1 MLTGALKPAEARFVS
16 VIVML
21 CLLAGTVTA
30 QAAGPARKKRGAV
43 TAVTPAQAGLPQ
55 GKPTVPI
62 SKWGPYLDV
71 AYEFTYW
78 DKGEIR
84 EWRENLERQ
93 LGAPLSSYI
102 ATWSAK
108 LSDSANTP
116 GVVREDNRLPVYQE
130 RDYLRL
136 AIALTVDYLQ
146 SENLES
152 LNRAEQLLDKLLD
165 KAAMP
170 EIAFWIDFVKAHQAL
185 ENNDAPQFVARVFD
199 IWNNAVMYIEQGEL
213 TGGAAATAASKSAP
227 FLYRNVVNLVVKQ
240 AIIDRKLEDVN
251 ALGPLFLMLRDRDLQ
266 ESAAEGTY
274 LTTLVQRIAE
284 GFVAPD
290 ADRYRLN
297 FTVAVIEARRLQKLA
312 AAKLDTEGMSEEAH
326 KVFEQSR
333 LFDDYALK
341 WASSRRSS
349 GAVLAITDYLDITSF
364 AIQRL
369 ADNGKAPAY
378 QLFAMLPSHDGS
390 STLLK
395 AMDIFNDLAAHA
407 DGGWEKAGYAKRHL
421 YLKASHRLWRAIM
434 ELSLWTGDFYL
445 LQLNTAVD
453 QQGIFS
459 VAAPLQAV
467 LNSYLDFLASQTNR
481 GFSDVIPDSA
491 CFGAAEAAE
500 KLAYSY
506 LKAYTFSTDSAVYNL
521 WFLRRLQAAEL
532 FPLDP
537 REISQTAATLRRD
550 GRYNLF
556 LDYFLPLADRF
567 KRSAAVQKWLAEQQP
582 DPAAAIHAYAG
593 AIDELFAAP
602 SGGGSDDKG
611 KPNDQP
617 ALTASLRQLREE
629 LQRKPDHPVHKLLK
643 AFYVEE
649 MQTVTPYTLLMKD
662 ADRLNRGL

>member
-1 MLTGALKPAEARFVS
+1 MLTGALKPVEARFVS
-16 VIVML
+16 IIVML
-21 CLLAGTVTA
+21 CLLAGTVSA
-30 QAAGPARKKRGAV
+30 HAAGPARKKRGTETTGQTV
-43 TAVTPAQAGLPQ
+43 PPPSTPAVSI
-55 GKPTVPI
+55 KE
-62 SKWGPYLDV
+62 WGPYLDV
-71 AYEFTYW
+71 AYELTYW
-78 DKGEIR
+78 DKGEIK

-93 LGAPLSSYI
+93 LGTPLSSYI

-108 LSDSANTP
+108 LSGPTNTP
-116 GVVREDNRLPVYQE
+116 GAVREDNRQPVYRE

-152 LNRAEQLLDKLLD
+152 LNSAEQLLDKLLD
-165 KAAMP
+165 KATMP
-170 EIAFWIDFVKAHQAL
+170 EIAYWIGFVKAQQAL

-199 IWNNAVMYIEQGEL
+199 IWNNAILYIEQGEL
-213 TGGAAATAASKSAP
+213 TAGAPATAASKSAP
-227 FLYRNVVNLVVKQ
+227 YLYRNVVNLVVKR

-251 ALGPLFLMLRDRDLQ
+251 ALGPLFLMLSDRDLQ

-274 LTTLVQRIAE
+274 LTTLVRRIAE
-284 GFVAPD
+284 GFAAPD
-290 ADRYRLN
+290 SDRYRLN

-326 KVFEQSR
+326 KVFAQSR

-341 WASSRRSS
+341 WASSHRSS
-349 GAVLAITDYLDITSF
+349 GAVLAIADYLDITSF

-395 AMDIFNDLAAHA
+395 AMDIFNDLAAYS
-407 DGGWEKAGYAKRHL
+407 DGGWEKAGFANRDL

-445 LQLNTAVD
+445 LQLNTATE

-459 VAAPLQAV
+459 AAAPLQAV

-481 GFSDVIPDSA
+481 GFPDVVPDSA

-506 LKAYTFSTDSAVYNL
+506 LKTYTFSTDSAVYNL

-537 REISQTAATLRRD
+537 REISQTATILRRD

-556 LDYFLPLADRF
+556 LDYFLPLANRF
-567 KRSAAVQKWLAEQQP
+567 KRSAAVQKWLAEQKP
-582 DPAAAIHAYAG
+582 DQAAAVQAYAG
-593 AIDELFAAP
+593 AIAELIAAP
-602 SGGGSDDKG
+602 SGGMSDHEG
-611 KPNDQP
+611 KPNDQS
-617 ALTASLRQLREE
+617 ALTAPLRQLREE
-629 LQRKPDHPVHKLLK
+629 LQRKPDHPVHKLLR

-649 MQTVTPYTLLMKD
+649 MQTATPYTLLMKD
-662 ADRLNRGL
+662 VDRLNRGF

>member
-1 MLTGALKPAEARFVS
+1 MLTGALRPADARFVS
-16 VIVML
+16 IIVMI
-21 CLLAGTVTA
+21 CLLAGTAAHAAGTPGKKHA
-30 QAAGPARKKRGAV
+30 TAGPAAAAAKSG
-43 TAVTPAQAGLPQ
+43 QPQ
-55 GKPTVPI
+55 GKAPVPARE
-62 SKWGPYLDV
+62 WGPYLDV
-71 AYEFTYW
+71 AFELTYW
-78 DKGEIR
+78 DKAEIR
-84 EWRENLERQ
+84 EWREKTEQQ
-93 LGAPLSSYI
+93 LGSPLSAYI
-102 ATWSAK
+102 AAWSGK
-108 LSDSANTP
+108 LAGPANTP
-116 GVVREDNRLPVYQE
+116 GAVREDNRQQVYRE

-146 SENLES
+146 TENLES
-152 LNRAEQLLDKLLD
+152 LNSAEQLLDKLLD
-165 KAAMP
+165 KATMP
-170 EIAFWIDFVKAHQAL
+170 EIAFWIGFVKAQQAL

-199 IWNNAVMYIEQGEL
+199 IWNNAVMYIEQGE
-213 TGGAAATAASKSAP
+213 TAGAAPATAASKSAP
-227 FLYRNVVNLVVKQ
+227 YLYRNVVNLVVKR

-251 ALGPLFLMLRDRDLQ
+251 ALGPLFLMLSDRDLQ
-266 ESAAEGTY
+266 ESAGEGTY
-274 LTTLVQRIAE
+274 LTTLVRRIAD

-326 KVFEQSR
+326 RVFEQSR

-349 GAVLAITDYLDITSF
+349 GAVLAIADYLDITSF

-407 DGGWEKAGYAKRHL
+407 GGGWEKAGYAKREL

-434 ELSLWTGDFYL
+434 ELSLWTGDYYL

-467 LNSYLDFLASQTNR
+467 LNSYLDFLASQTSR
-481 GFSDVIPDSA
+481 GFPDVIPDSA
-491 CFGAAEAAE
+491 CFGGAEAAE

-506 LKAYTFSTDSAVYNL
+506 LKTYTFSTDSAVYNL

-537 REISQTAATLRRD
+537 REISQTAAILRRD

-567 KRSAAVQKWLAEQQP
+567 KRSATVQKWLAEQQP
-582 DPAAAIHAYAG
+582 DPAAAVRAYAG
-593 AIDELFAAP
+593 AIDELFAA
-602 SGGGSDDKG
+602 SSDRGRDAG
-611 KPNDQP
+611 DRP
-617 ALTASLRQLREE
+617 ALSASLRQLREE

-649 MQTVTPYTLLMKD
+649 MQTTTPYTLLMKD